1 MIEAYLIKTEYENGL
16 NMKQLLLI
24 LSFFLFANL
33 TFAQELNCTVQINS
47 DQVQGTNKSVF
58 NTLQKS
64 ISELINNRKW
74 TELTFANSERIE
86 CSMNIVVKRVDGDA
100 FTAEIQIQS
109 RRPIFNSSYNSPL
122 FNFKDNDFT
131 FNYKEFDQLEINSNN
146 ITSNLTAVLAYYV
159 YLIIGYDMDSYSRLG
174 GTPFFQSAESIVNA
188 AQGADLGKGWKAF
201 ETTKNRYALINNILD
216 EAFKKYRNYFY
227 EYHRLGLDEMSTN
240 ATNARARIA
249 EGLPILREANRARPS
264 AIVISS
270 FLDAKN
276 DEIINIFSKATTQ
289 EKKDA
294 VQILCDVNP
303 TQTSRYEQ
311 MLK

>member
-1 MIEAYLIKTEYENGL
+1 M
-16 NMKQLLLI
+16 LLM
-24 LSFFLFANL
+24 SLFVFTL
-33 TFAQELNCTVQINS
+33 FVHAQELNCTVNINS

-64 ISELINNRKW
+64 VSELINNRKW
-74 TELTFANSERIE
+74 TELTYANSERIE
-86 CSMNIVVKRVDGDA
+86 CTMNIIVKKVDADI
-100 FTAEIQIQS
+100 FTAEIQVQS
-109 RRPIFNSSYNSPL
+109 RRPVFNSSYNSTL
-122 FNFKDNDFT
+122 FNFKDNDFV
-131 FNYKEFDQLEINSNN
+131 FNYKEFDQLEINANT

-159 YLIIGYDMDSYSRLG
+159 YLIIGYDLDSYSRLG
-174 GTPFFQSAESIVNA
+174 GTPLFQSAESIVNA

-201 ETTKNRYALINNILD
+201 ETNKNRYALINNILD

-227 EYHRLGLDEMSTN
+227 EYHRLGLDEMSIN
-240 ATNARARIA
+240 ATNARGRIA
-249 EGLPILREANRARPS
+249 DGLPLLREANRARPS

-276 DEIINIFSKATTQ
+276 DELINIFSKASTK
-289 EKKDA
+289 EKTDA
-294 VQILCDVNP
+294 VQILSDINP

>member
-1 MIEAYLIKTEYENGL
+1 
-16 NMKQLLLI
+16 MKNFMLLLG
-24 LSFFLFANL
+24 LFVFSAY
-33 TFAQELNCTVQINS
+33 TYSQELNCTVNINS

-58 NTLQKS
+58 ITLQKS
-64 ISELINNRKW
+64 VNEFINNRKW
-74 TELTFANSERIE
+74 TELTYANSERIE
-86 CSMNIVVKRVDGDA
+86 CTMNIIVKKVESDL

-109 RRPIFNSSYNSPL
+109 RRPIYNSTYNSPL
-122 FNFKDNDFT
+122 FNFKDNDYT
-131 FNYKEFDQLEINSNN
+131 FNYKEFDQLEINANT

-174 GTPFFQSAESIVNA
+174 GTAFFQSAESIVNA
-188 AQGADLGKGWKAF
+188 AQGSDLGKGWKAF
-201 ETTKNRYALINNILD
+201 ENNKNRYALINNILD

-240 ATNARARIA
+240 VTNARGRIT
-249 EGLPILREANRARPS
+249 EGLPLLREANRARPS

-276 DEIINIFSKATTQ
+276 DEIINIFSKATTK
-289 EKKDA
+289 EKTDA
-294 VQILCDVNP
+294 VQILSDINP
-303 TQTSRYEQ
+303 TQTARYEQ

>member
-1 MIEAYLIKTEYENGL
+1 MLFVSIVCIVFL
-16 NMKQLLLI
+16 N
-24 LSFFLFANL
+24 
-33 TFAQELNCTVQINS
+33 AQELNCTLQINS

-64 ISELINNRKW
+64 MSEFVNNRKW
-74 TELTFANSERIE
+74 TDLTFANTERIE
-86 CSMNIVVKRVDGDA
+86 CTMNIIVKKVEADL
-100 FTAEIQIQS
+100 FTAEIQVQS
-109 RRPIFNSSYNSPL
+109 RRPIYKANYNSPL
-122 FNFKDNDFT
+122 FNFKDNEFSYT
-131 FNYKEFDQLEINSNN
+131 YKEFDQLEINANT

-174 GTPFFQSAESIVNA
+174 GTAFFQSAESIVNA
-188 AQGADLGKGWKAF
+188 AQGSDLGKGWKAF
-201 ETTKNRYALINNILD
+201 ENSKNRYALINNILD

-227 EYHRLGLDEMSTN
+227 EYHRFGLDEMTAN
-240 ATNARARIA
+240 ATNARTRIA
-249 EGLPILREANRARPS
+249 DGLPLLREANRARPS

-276 DEIINIFSKATTQ
+276 DELINIFSKATTK
-289 EKKDA
+289 EKTEA
-294 VQILCDVNP
+294 VQILSDINP